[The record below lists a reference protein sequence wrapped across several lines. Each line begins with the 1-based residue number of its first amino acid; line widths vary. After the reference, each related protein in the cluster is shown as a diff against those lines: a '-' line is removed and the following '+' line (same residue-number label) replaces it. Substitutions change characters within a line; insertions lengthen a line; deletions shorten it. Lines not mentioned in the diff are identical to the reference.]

1 VIYPASC
8 RRLSPGGQ
16 CLSCCGGHVHV

>member
-16 CLSCCGGHVHV
+16 CHSCCGGHVHV